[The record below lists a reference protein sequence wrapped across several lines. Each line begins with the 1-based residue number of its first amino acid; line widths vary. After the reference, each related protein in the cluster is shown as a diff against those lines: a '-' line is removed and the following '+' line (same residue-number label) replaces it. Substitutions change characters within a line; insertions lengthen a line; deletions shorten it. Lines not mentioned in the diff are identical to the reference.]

1 MMGPEIDH
9 QQVADQLQKVRDY
22 RPSGLLV
29 SVVILIM
36 SLAFAGA
43 CFIVAWMIN

>member
-1 MMGPEIDH
+1 MMGPEWDA

-29 SVVILIM
+29 SVVILTVG
-36 SLAFAGA
+36 LATAGA
-43 CFIVAWMIN
+43 CFIIAWMVN